1 MNYIFLFFVFLAF
14 QYMQC
19 ISITCDDSVCMC
31 NNYKCF
37 CTGRDIKM
45 STVTER
51 SVPNTSNYV
60 SDIDNNTTQSRK
72 KRNAEKNK
80 KLDNCKTT
88 LPPNSIKES
97 ISSDYQSYKN
107 RDSEE
112 RPSKILKKDVLSKDQ
127 DLHGNIVLWERP
139 GDNAQSILEISA
151 AVSSMTLTWNY
162 SKIEE
167 CW

>member
-1 MNYIFLFFVFLAF
+1 MIPDP
-14 QYMQC
+14 
-19 ISITCDDSVCMC
+19 CDNSVSMC
-31 NNYKCF
+31 NNYMKCF

-60 SDIDNNTTQSRK
+60 SDIDNNTNRSRK
-72 KRNAEKNK
+72 KCNAEKNK
-80 KLDNCKTT
+80 KLNANCNTT
-88 LPPNSIKES
+88 LPLNFVKES
-97 ISSDYQSYKN
+97 VSSDYQSSCCRN
-107 RDSEE
+107 RDTEE
-112 RPSKILKKDVLSKDQ
+112 RPSKILKRDVSSKDQ
-127 DLHGNIVLWERP
+127 DLYGNIVLWERL